1 MTDLPDKVDLQWI
14 GRQLLTMRGDI
25 ATIKDELLVTNA
37 RIDRVEA
44 SIQLLLTEMRAV
56 RNLSARMDSR
66 VKALEEGR

>member
-1 MTDLPDKVDLQWI
+1 VTDLPDNVDLQWI
-14 GRQLLTMRGDI
+14 GRQLLRIQGDI

-56 RNLSARMDSR
+56 RNLSARLDSR
-66 VKALEEGR
+66 VTALEG